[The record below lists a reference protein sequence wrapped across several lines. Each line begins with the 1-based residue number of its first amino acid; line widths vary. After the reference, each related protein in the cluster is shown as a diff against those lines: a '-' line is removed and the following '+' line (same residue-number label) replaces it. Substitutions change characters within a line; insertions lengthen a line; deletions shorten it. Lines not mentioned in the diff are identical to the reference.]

1 MTSPVLQ
8 WFLRGCLLV
17 AGLLAAAGSWHLAS
31 WTMQKPDPVRG
42 DLLAQ
47 AAFALSLGFYF
58 SLAAAV
64 VARLKRRDFSAR
76 VALTAYAVFGVI
88 AALMLLVA
96 WVRQPFGADA
106 MP

>member
-1 MTSPVLQ
+1 MTSPALQ

-17 AGLLAAAGSWHLAS
+17 AGLLAATGSWHLAS
-31 WTMQKPDPVRG
+31 WAMNEPDPVRV

-47 AAFALSLGFYF
+47 AGFALSLG
-58 SLAAAV
+58 SAAV
-64 VARLKRRDFSAR
+64 
-76 VALTAYAVFGVI
+76 

-96 WVRQPFGADA
+96 WARQPFAADA

>member
-1 MTSPVLQ
+1 MTSPALQ

-17 AGLLAAAGSWHLAS
+17 AGLLAATGSWHLAS
-31 WTMQKPDPVRG
+31 WAMNEPDPVRV

-47 AAFALSLGFYF
+47 AGFALSLGFYF
-58 SLAAAV
+58 SLAAV
-64 VARLKRRDFSAR
+64 V
-76 VALTAYAVFGVI
+76 

-96 WVRQPFGADA
+96 WARQPFAADA